1 MIIDIRKI
9 YVEIKNKIIDLTY
22 PPNTLMKEETIAE
35 EYKISR
41 TPVRSV
47 ISRLVQRGLLVVK
60 PKKGT
65 YVSRISIK
73 MIDND
78 AYIRQA
84 VESKIIEDAIK
95 NVTDAD
101 IQELKEIL
109 AEQEVI
115 TNMEP
120 SIEKSKLFNENDNK
134 FHVTIFRIAGHESL
148 WQDMI
153 NSTINFDR
161 VRIMSN
167 LRSVPD
173 VKKVYQYH
181 CDIAKSLEEKN
192 LEKAKEA
199 FTKHIGV
206 ALDGIE
212 KVKEKYKD
220 YFVEEQ
226 L

>member
-9 YVEIKNKIIDLTY
+9 YVEIKNRIIDLTY
-22 PPNTLMKEETIAE
+22 PPNTLIKEEALAE
-35 EYKISR
+35 EYNISR

-65 YVSRISIK
+65 YVAPISIK

-78 AYIRQA
+78 TYIRIA
-84 VESKIIEDAIK
+84 VECKIIEDAAKKITPEDVVILK
-95 NVTDAD
+95 N
-101 IQELKEIL
+101 ILKE
-109 AEQEVI
+109 QEEI

-120 SIEKSKLFNENDNK
+120 TIEKSKLFNNTDNA
-134 FHVTIFRIAGHESL
+134 FHIEIFRIAGHQSL
-148 WQDMI
+148 WQDMV

-173 VKKVYQYH
+173 VKRVFSYH
-181 CDIAKSLEEKN
+181 CDMVKYLEQKDA
-192 LEKAKEA
+192 EKAKDA
-199 FTKHIGV
+199 FIKHIGL
-206 ALDGIE
+206 ALSKFE
-212 KVKEKYKD
+212 EVKNKYSD
-220 YFVEEQ
+220 YFVEE
-226 L
+226 

>member
-9 YVEIKNKIIDLTY
+9 YVEIKNRIIDLTY
-22 PPNTLMKEETIAE
+22 PPNTLIKEEAIAE
-35 EYKISR
+35 EFKISR

-60 PKKGT
+60 PKRGT

-78 AYIRQA
+78 AYIREA
-84 VESKIIEDAIK
+84 VETKIIKDAIR
-95 NVTDAD
+95 NITPND
-101 IQELKEIL
+101 IAILKEIL
-109 AEQEVI
+109 KEQEQI

-134 FHVTIFRIAGHESL
+134 FHIEIFRIAGHQSL
-148 WQDMI
+148 WQDMV

-167 LRSVPD
+167 LRTVGD
-173 VKKVYQYH
+173 VKEVYQYH
-181 CDIAKSLEEKN
+181 CLIVKYLEEKN
-192 LEKAKEA
+192 VELAQKA
-199 FTKHIGV
+199 FSDHI
-206 ALDGIE
+206 ALALHGIGIVE
-212 KVKEKYKD
+212 EKYHD
-220 YFVEEQ
+220 YFVEE
-226 L
+226 

>member
-9 YVEIKNKIIDLTY
+9 YVEIKNRIIDLTY
-22 PPNTLMKEETIAE
+22 PPNTLIKEETLAE

-84 VESKIIEDAIK
+84 VECKIIEDAIK
-95 NVTDAD
+95 NITPEDVD
-101 IQELKEIL
+101 ILKGIL
-109 AEQEVI
+109 AEQEEI
-115 TNMEP
+115 ANMEP
-120 SIEKSKLFNENDNK
+120 SIEKSKLFNDNDNA
-134 FHVTIFRIAGHESL
+134 FHIEIFRIAGHQNL
-148 WQDMI
+148 WQDLV

-181 CDIAKSLEEKN
+181 CEIVKYLEEKN
-192 LEKAKEA
+192 VEKAKEA
-199 FTKHIGV
+199 FIDHIGI
-206 ALDGIE
+206 ALNKIE
-212 KVKEKYKD
+212 QVKEKYRD
-220 YFVEEQ
+220 YFVEE
-226 L
+226 

>member
-9 YVEIKNKIIDLTY
+9 YVEIKNRIIDLTY
-22 PPNTLMKEETIAE
+22 PPNTLIKEETLAE
-35 EYKISR
+35 EFKISR

-78 AYIRQA
+78 AYIREA
-84 VESKIIEDAIK
+84 VECKIIEDAVK
-95 NVTDAD
+95 NLTQED
-101 IQELKEIL
+101 IQILKDILKEQ
-109 AEQEVI
+109 EQI
-115 TNMEP
+115 ANMEP

-134 FHVTIFRIAGHESL
+134 FHIEIFRIAGHKTL
-148 WQDMI
+148 WQDMV

-167 LRSVPD
+167 LRSVGD
-173 VKKVYQYH
+173 VKEVYDYH
-181 CDIAKSLEEKN
+181 CEIVKY
-192 LEKAKEA
+192 LEKRDTELAKKA
-199 FTKHIGV
+199 FSNHIGL
-206 ALDGIE
+206 ALHGIE
-212 KVKEKYKD
+212 QVEEKYKD
-220 YFVEEQ
+220 YFVEE
-226 L
+226 

>member
-9 YVEIKNKIIDLTY
+9 YTEIKNRIIDLTY
-22 PPNTLMKEETIAE
+22 PPNTLIKEEKLVE

-65 YVSRISIK
+65 YVSRISIR

-84 VESKIIEDAIK
+84 VECKIIEDACKQI
-95 NVTDAD
+95 TPED
-101 IQELKEIL
+101 IEILKGIL
-109 AEQEVI
+109 AEQEQI
-115 TNMEP
+115 CNMEP
-120 SIEKSKLFNENDNK
+120 SIEKSKLFNTNDNA
-134 FHVTIFRIAGHESL
+134 FHIEIFRIAGHQNL
-148 WQDMI
+148 WQDMV

-167 LRSVPD
+167 LRSSSD
-173 VKKVYQYH
+173 VKVVYSYH
-181 CDIAKSLEEKN
+181 CEMVKYLEQKDA
-192 LEKAKEA
+192 EKAKEA
-199 FTKHIGV
+199 FTKHIGL
-206 ALDGIE
+206 ALDKFE
-212 KVKEKYKD
+212 EVKEKYAD
-220 YFVEEQ
+220 YFVEE
-226 L
+226 

>member
-9 YVEIKNKIIDLTY
+9 YVEIKNRIIDLTY
-22 PPNTLMKEETIAE
+22 PPNTLIKEESLAE
-35 EYKISR
+35 EFKISR

-60 PKKGT
+60 PKRGT

-84 VESKIIEDAIK
+84 VECKIIEDAVK
-95 NVTDAD
+95 NITPSDVQVLKD
-101 IQELKEIL
+101 ILKE
-109 AEQEVI
+109 QEAI

-120 SIEKSKLFNENDNK
+120 SIEKSKLFNDNDNK
-134 FHVTIFRIAGHESL
+134 FHVEVFRIAGHETL
-148 WQDMI
+148 WQDMV

-167 LRSVPD
+167 LRSVGD
-173 VKKVYQYH
+173 VKEVYQYH
-181 CDIAKSLEEKN
+181 CEIVKYLEQKDA
-192 LEKAKEA
+192 EKAKEA
-199 FTKHIGV
+199 FNGHIGL
-206 ALDGIE
+206 ALHGIE
-212 KVKEKYKD
+212 QVKEKYKD
-220 YFVEEQ
+220 YFVEE
-226 L
+226 

>member
-9 YVEIKNKIIDLTY
+9 YVEIKNRIIDLTY
-22 PPNTLMKEETIAE
+22 PPNTLIKEETLAE

-84 VESKIIEDAIK
+84 VECKIIEDAIK
-95 NVTDAD
+95 NITPDDVAV
-101 IQELKEIL
+101 LKQIL
-109 AEQEVI
+109 LEQEEI

-120 SIEKSKLFNENDNK
+120 SIEKSKLFNDNDNK
-134 FHVTIFRIAGHESL
+134 FHIEIFRIAGHQNL
-148 WQDMI
+148 WQDLV

-173 VKKVYQYH
+173 VRQVYLYH
-181 CDIAKSLEEKN
+181 CEIVKYLEEKN
-192 LEKAKEA
+192 VEKAKEA
-199 FTKHIGV
+199 FQKHIGI
-206 ALDGIE
+206 ALDRIE
-212 KVKEKYKD
+212 MVKEKYKD
-220 YFVEEQ
+220 YFVEE
-226 L
+226 

>member
-9 YVEIKNKIIDLTY
+9 YVEIKNRIIDLTY
-22 PPNTLMKEETIAE
+22 PPNTLIKEEALAE
-35 EYKISR
+35 EYNISR

-65 YVSRISIK
+65 YVSPISIK

-78 AYIRQA
+78 TYIRIA
-84 VESKIIEDAIK
+84 VECKSIEDAAKKITPEDVVILK
-95 NVTDAD
+95 N
-101 IQELKEIL
+101 ILKE
-109 AEQEVI
+109 QEEI

-120 SIEKSKLFNENDNK
+120 TIEKSKLFNNTDNA
-134 FHVTIFRIAGHESL
+134 FHIEIFRIAGHQSL
-148 WQDMI
+148 WQDLV

-173 VKKVYQYH
+173 VKRVYSYH
-181 CDIAKSLEEKN
+181 CDMVKYLEQKDA
-192 LEKAKEA
+192 EKAKDA
-199 FTKHIGV
+199 FIKHIGL
-206 ALDGIE
+206 ALSKFE
-212 KVKEKYKD
+212 EVKNKYNE
-220 YFVEEQ
+220 YFVEE
-226 L
+226 

>member
-1 MIIDIRKI
+1 MIIDIRKL
-9 YVEIKNKIIDLTY
+9 YVEIKNDIINLVY
-22 PPNTLMKEETIAE
+22 PPNTLIKEETLVE
-35 EYKISR
+35 RFKISR

-84 VESKIIEDAIK
+84 VECKIIEDAIQK
-95 NVTDAD
+95 ITPEDVAVLKD
-101 IQELKEIL
+101 ILL
-109 AEQEVI
+109 EQEQIVE
-115 TNMEP
+115 MEP
-120 SIEKSKLFNENDNK
+120 SIEKSKLFNENDNR
-134 FHVTIFRIAGHESL
+134 FHIEIFKIAGHQHL
-148 WQDMI
+148 WQDLV

-173 VKKVYQYH
+173 VRQVYLYH
-181 CDIAKSLEEKN
+181 CEIVKYLEEKN
-192 LEKAKEA
+192 AEKAKEA
-199 FTKHIGV
+199 FIKHIGI
-206 ALDGIE
+206 ALDRIE
-212 KVKEKYKD
+212 LVKEKYKD
-220 YFVEEQ
+220 YFVEE
-226 L
+226 

>member
-9 YVEIKNKIIDLTY
+9 YVEIKNRIIDLTY
-22 PPNTLMKEETIAE
+22 PPNTLIKEEALAE

-84 VESKIIEDAIK
+84 VECKIIEDAIK
-95 NVTDAD
+95 NITPSDVA
-101 IQELKEIL
+101 ILKDIL
-109 AEQEVI
+109 AEQEKI

-120 SIEKSKLFNENDNK
+120 SIEKSKLFNDNDNA
-134 FHVTIFRIAGHESL
+134 FHIEIFRIAGHKNL
-148 WQDMI
+148 WQDMV

-167 LRSVPD
+167 MRSVGD
-173 VKKVYQYH
+173 VKEVYQYH
-181 CDIAKSLEEKN
+181 CEIVRYLEEKN
-192 LEKAKEA
+192 VEKAKEA
-199 FTKHIGV
+199 FNGHIDL
-206 ALDGIE
+206 ALHGIE
-212 KVKEKYKD
+212 QVEAKYRD
-220 YFVEEQ
+220 YFVEE
-226 L
+226 

>member
-9 YVEIKNKIIDLTY
+9 YVEIKNRIIDLTY
-22 PPNTLMKEETIAE
+22 PPNTLIKEEMIAE
-35 EYKISR
+35 EFKISR

-84 VESKIIEDAIK
+84 VECMIIEDAIK
-95 NVTDAD
+95 KITDED
-101 IQELKEIL
+101 IAALKEIL
-109 AEQEVI
+109 VEQEII

-120 SIEKSKLFNENDNK
+120 SIEKSKLFNDNDNK
-134 FHVTIFRIAGHESL
+134 FHTQIFKIAGHETL

-167 LRSVPD
+167 LRSVSD
-173 VKKVYQYH
+173 VKEVYNYH
-181 CDIAKSLEEKN
+181 CEIVKYLQERN
-192 LEKAKEA
+192 VEKAKKA
-199 FTKHIGV
+199 FVDHISL
-206 ALDGIE
+206 ALNKIEDVIE
-212 KVKEKYKD
+212 KYND
-220 YFVEEQ
+220 YFVEE
-226 L
+226 